1 MSNIN
6 FQKKKKYVP
15 NKLLNRK
22 TSLKKQMVSILAL
35 GMIISSLFSSIC
47 ALIFI
52 ETDIYYIIPK
62 KLEGVCFEYICNDLE
77 NYIKDNNISSTD
89 YLKIRE
95 WNDSHEFTVDF
106 LYIFEGE
113 KMLYSSYVYIEKV
126 GDEELRYLENLSK
139 SSKDLVYEYEVKNKN
154 IKFKYSKADVYIAL
168 NIASYTQIFF
178 ALVIIMMWI
187 IVFVLFFIHGVKKEI
202 SYINLLSSQVDN
214 MDIGNLDTKFSIK
227 GNNEIT
233 NLANTLNTLINNLQK
248 KEEKELEMIQAQKR
262 LVTGMAHDLR
272 TPMTALLNYAEI
284 LKRCDDEEKYIYIE
298 KIKSKTMELKS
309 LSDQMFE
316 YFYVSGENLP
326 NDFKIDAIEFS
337 LGDYLSE
344 LFVLL
349 ENEGF
354 HVLIEDLSWEDR
366 CIEISPILLGRVMNN
381 IFSNVV
387 KYASKKS
394 PIYFYSDYD
403 GKSYSISIKNSK
415 LKNNTSNDYSTKI
428 GVNNISMMMGYM
440 NGKCKVN
447 NDSEEYYVITL
458 SFKIVEQQ

>member
-1 MSNIN
+1 
-6 FQKKKKYVP
+6 
-15 NKLLNRK
+15 
-22 TSLKKQMVSILAL
+22 
-35 GMIISSLFSSIC
+35 
-47 ALIFI
+47 
-52 ETDIYYIIPK
+52 
-62 KLEGVCFEYICNDLE
+62 
-77 NYIKDNNISSTD
+77 
-89 YLKIRE
+89 
-95 WNDSHEFTVDF
+95 
-106 LYIFEGE
+106 
-113 KMLYSSYVYIEKV
+113 
-126 GDEELRYLENLSK
+126 
-139 SSKDLVYEYEVKNKN
+139 
-154 IKFKYSKADVYIAL
+154 
-168 NIASYTQIFF
+168 
-178 ALVIIMMWI
+178 
-187 IVFVLFFIHGVKKEI
+187 
-202 SYINLLSSQVDN
+202 
-214 MDIGNLDTKFSIK
+214 
-227 GNNEIT
+227 
-233 NLANTLNTLINNLQK
+233 
-248 KEEKELEMIQAQKR
+248 
-262 LVTGMAHDLR
+262 
-272 TPMTALLNYAEI
+272 I